1 MTFVWFRWR
10 LLVACLL
17 AGLIFPTVTFF
28 QALHRATQLAQ
39 ADEMAA
45 DYLREATLSPVTL
58 GILGLWTAE
67 IAVLLYA
74 VSLLVLFIRERR
86 EKRGP
91 A

>member
-10 LLVACLL
+10 VLVACLL
-17 AGLIFPTVTFF
+17 AGLIFPAITFF

-45 DYLREATLSPVTL
+45 DYLREATLSPATL

-67 IAVLLYA
+67 IALLLYA

-86 EKRGP
+86 DKRG
-91 A
+91 AA